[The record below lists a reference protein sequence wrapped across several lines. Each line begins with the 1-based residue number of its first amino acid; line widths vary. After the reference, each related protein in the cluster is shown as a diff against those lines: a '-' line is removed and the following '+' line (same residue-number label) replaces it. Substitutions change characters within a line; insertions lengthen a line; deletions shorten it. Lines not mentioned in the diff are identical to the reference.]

1 MKRTTRSVANVFTKA
16 ANFDRQTFIAIPK
29 PPKEAR
35 FISGGQDVR
44 SFMKGE
50 PNLENDAPKKKPTM
64 DTSSLDESVFNMFK
78 NPDNN
83 LVNIGQ
89 ILTVIERTG
98 VRRSDHRLSEMMSKL
113 NLYHKK
119 HGAENTTVDN
129 LNVDLATFNQL
140 VDENIVLINQTIQNK
155 MIIPEWPVFCQMIKD
170 IFVRCRS
177 NHSGE
182 VATYIPQLARYSK
195 DLWAMSVC
203 TVDGQR
209 MALGDVDVSFTLQS
223 CSKPFTYAICLN
235 ELGPEVVHKYI
246 GHEPSGRNFN
256 EICLDRDNKPHNPM
270 LNSGAIM
277 SCGLLLELM
286 EPKSSLAE
294 KYDFLLQS
302 MQKLAGNESIGFNN
316 AVFLSERETA
326 DRNFAM
332 GYYMKENNCFP
343 DQLDL
348 HDCLDLYFQSCSLE
362 VNTEALS
369 VMGAT
374 LANGGICPTTGQK
387 VLNSSDVRDVL
398 SLMYSCGMYNY
409 SGQFAF
415 KVGLPAKSGVS
426 GPILLVV
433 PNVMCVALWSPPL
446 DQIGN
451 SVRGQQFCNELV
463 DLFNFHR
470 FDNMRHSEKKL
481 DPRRESFEVKGLTVV
496 TLLFAAVAG
505 DVTALQRHYLQ
516 GMDMGLCDYDGRTAL
531 HLAAAEGHAKCVVFL
546 LSVCQVDVEAADRWG
561 HTPLQEAE
569 RGDHK
574 EVARVIREAIIK
586 KGRSLTEES

>member
-1 MKRTTRSVANVFTKA
+1 MNRTVGTSLRFLTKLSSFQKSRKLLFRA
-16 ANFDRQTFIAIPK
+16 KYPNEVQ
-29 PPKEAR
+29 AR
-35 FISGGQDVR
+35 KLSGGKDHR
-44 SFMKGE
+44 SSLREDGQE
-50 PNLENDAPKKKPTM
+50 AGRKK
-64 DTSSLDESVFNMFK
+64 SSLDSSSLEESVFNMFK
-78 NPDNN
+78 NPDTN

-89 ILTVIERTG
+89 LLAVIERTG
-98 VRRSDHRLSEMMSKL
+98 IRRTDHRLTEMVTKL
-113 NLYHKK
+113 KKFHKDR
-119 HGAENTTVDN
+119 GADYTTVDN
-129 LNVDLATFNQL
+129 LDVDLSIFKDL
-140 VDENIVLINQTIQNK
+140 VEDNIVLISQIIQNK
-155 MIIPEWPVFCQMIKD
+155 MMIPEWSAFSQTMKD
-170 IFVRCRS
+170 IFKRCKS
-177 NHSGE
+177 NNQGT
-182 VATYIPQLARYSK
+182 VASYIPQLARYSK

-209 MALGDVDVSFTLQS
+209 MSLGDVGVSFTMQS
-223 CSKPFTYAICLN
+223 CSKPFTYAMCLK
-235 ELGPEVVHKYI
+235 ELGPDIVHKYI

-256 EICLDRDNKPHNPM
+256 DICLDRENKPHNPM
-270 LNSGAIM
+270 LNAGAIM
-277 SCGLLLELM
+277 SCGLMLQLI
-286 EPKSSLAE
+286 EPKASLAE

-332 GYYMKENNCFP
+332 GYLMKENNCFP
-343 DQLDL
+343 ANLDL

-362 VNTEALS
+362 VNTESLA

-374 LANGGICPTTGQK
+374 LANGGICPTTGEK

-426 GPILLVV
+426 GSIILVI

-446 DQIGN
+446 DMIGN

-470 FDNMRHSEKKL
+470 FDNIRHSEKKL
-481 DPRRESFEVKGLTVV
+481 DPRRESFEVKGLTIV

-516 GMDMGLCDYDGRTAL
+516 GLDLGLCDYDGRTAL
-531 HLAAAEGHAKCVVFL
+531 HLAAAEGHQECVSFL
-546 LSVCQVDVEAADRWG
+546 LDTARVEVEAFDRWG

-569 RGDHK
+569 RGQHE
-574 EVARVIREAIIK
+574 EVVKIIRDNIISR
-586 KGRSLTEES
+586 GRG